1 MSEEDFIQGPLNTT
15 DRFIDMLE
23 SVSEKDAGVFDRL
36 AAAQET
42 NALTAQETAKA
53 SLVAAKAKL
62 VKEGTGAVNAF
73 VNAQEKGIAL
83 PPGLLKLI
91 SGDSE

>member
-1 MSEEDFIQGPLNTT
+1 
-15 DRFIDMLE
+15 MLE
-23 SVSEKDAGVFDRL
+23 SVSEKDAGVFDCL

-42 NALTAQETAKA
+42 NALAAQETAKA
-53 SLVAAKAKL
+53 SVVAAKAKL
-62 VKEGTGAVNAF
+62 VKEGAGAVNAF
-73 VNAQEKGIAL
+73 VKHKKGIAL